1 MGKRDQFQV
10 KNDQEGDQRTV
21 FAPMHNWRFEHDACG
36 IGFVADL
43 SGRATHKI
51 LDDALKCLER
61 LAHRGAFDADG
72 KSGDGAGVLCS
83 IPHTML
89 NRELER
95 VGQQA
100 HRPGDVA
107 VGMLFLPR
115 DPATNARAR
124 DIITTEL
131 AKRELEILMWRTVVH
146 EPNALGLRAQASLP
160 DIQQVI
166 VARPFTFRTEAEFDQ
181 HLYLVRRCIENAA
194 LEAGIHDLYIPSFSC
209 RTVVYKALVSAPSL
223 RRFYIDLND
232 PDFKVN
238 HCLFHQRYSTNTF
251 PTWERAQPFRF
262 IAHNG
267 EINTVEGNQN
277 WVKAREPE
285 LDSLVWGSEIDHLKP
300 IVDTDSSDT
309 GRLDN
314 VVELVTLGGRDLR
327 HTLKMLIPQAWEKD
341 PDMAPAVKGFF
352 RYHSALME
360 PWDGPASI
368 VFSDGT
374 LIGIAL
380 DRNGLRPARYMQT
393 KDGIVYAGSEIGA
406 LDIEPERIVASGKLG
421 PGMMICADLQ
431 SRRLF
436 TNDEILRELSTRKP
450 YREWAARQRVRL
462 EEVAQI
468 VIEQPVVNSETLL
481 VKHAQFGWT
490 SEELTLVVKTMFE
503 DATEPVGSMGD
514 DTPHAVLSPKPRPL
528 FNYFKQRFAEVTNPP
543 IDHLREDQVM
553 SLRVLLGRRGNLL
566 SESEDLAHLIRLNSP
581 VLSNEELKAL
591 QKIDDSAFQ
600 SVVLDSTFPVTDD
613 ASRITSP
620 SSATRQTSSLEAA
633 VRKLCADAERAVRV
647 GASILIVSD
656 KKTGPQRAVIPAL
669 LAVGAVHH
677 HLMRKGLRS
686 KVSIVVESGEARETH
701 HFAVLL
707 GYGASAINPY
717 LALDTARETVQRG
730 KVRDKSLTESDVV
743 KRYIKAAEKG
753 ILKVMSKMGIACVD
767 AYTGAQIFEAVGL
780 SHELIDECF
789 EGTPSRLGGIGH
801 AELEQVVLAWH
812 ENAYGRETGDSSLQ
826 NAPAG
831 GIESASAVRSQI
843 ANLQSPVKLEHY
855 GFYKERAGGEMHGYS
870 QRAVHALQKAVRI
883 DGLFEYAGEDEH
895 VTGIARTKVRRFSI
909 NGHFDEGFALYKEFA
924 KLYRDPR
931 QPIEPRDLMDV
942 HSDRQPI
949 NIDEVEPIEQIVK
962 RFSTAAM
969 SLGALSPEA
978 HENLA
983 IAMMRLGGLSN
994 SGEGGEESRRFMEE
1008 GNSGIKQVASGRFGV
1023 TPAYLMSAAELQIKM
1038 AQGSKPGEGGQIP
1051 GHKVTDLIARVRHT
1065 VPGVALISPP
1075 PHHDIYSI
1083 EDLAQLIY
1091 DLKQINPEALV
1102 SVKLVSQ
1109 AGVGT
1114 IAAGVAKAMADSVLI
1129 SGHNGGT
1136 GASPLSSIKNAGLPW
1151 ELGLAET
1158 QQTLL
1163 ANNLRSRIRVRA
1175 DGGLRT
1181 GNDVIIAAL
1190 LGADE
1195 YSFGTAPL
1203 IAEGCIMARVCHLN
1217 TCPTGVATQ
1226 KPELRAKFDGK
1237 PEHVMAYML
1246 YVAQDV
1252 REHLALMGY
1261 RSLDE
1266 IIGHMELLTK
1276 RCFDCEQ
1283 EQRESHPAISRDAR
1297 SVAQNEE
1304 RDRVE
1309 NRNSK
1314 IESHTSSI
1322 VNQLTLATLLP
1333 EPVKDRPLRHT
1344 EPAPQHPR
1352 NALNEMIV
1360 QDARTAVDEQWP
1372 IKLHYT
1378 IKNQDRSIGARLSG
1392 EITKKYLDGGLPA
1405 GTIEIS
1411 FRGYAGQSFG
1421 AFTTNGMRLH
1431 LVGAANDY
1439 VGKGM
1444 RGGEISIRPFP
1455 EVTYDWSSNH
1465 ILGNTALYGATGG
1478 ALFAA
1483 GRAGERFAV
1492 RNSGACGVVEGV
1504 GEHGCEYMTGGVV
1517 VVLGSTGRNF
1527 AAGMTGGMAFVYD
1540 PDGTFVNRCNTELV
1554 DVDRLV
1560 HPGMKK
1566 LVKSLLRRHYE
1577 LTNSP
1582 RARELLTNWEELSL
1596 AFRRV
1601 LPKDRVAE
1609 IESVN
1614 EFSDFQQT

>member
-1 MGKRDQFQV
+1 MGKT
-10 KNDQEGDQRTV
+10 NDCISGEQEGDQRGLRLT
-21 FAPMHNWRFEHDACG
+21 APMYDARFEHDACG

-51 LDDALKCLER
+51 LDDGLKCLER
-61 LAHRGAFDADG
+61 LAHRGALDADG

-83 IPHTML
+83 IPNTMI

-100 HRPGDVA
+100 HRPGDIA
-107 VGMLFLPR
+107 IGMLFLPR
-115 DPATNARAR
+115 DTTDNVRAR
-124 DIITTEL
+124 EIIIT
-131 AKRELEILMWRTVVH
+131 ELEKRGLPILMWRTVVH
-146 EPNALGLRAQASLP
+146 EPNVLGKRALESAP

-166 VARPFTFRTEAEFDQ
+166 VERPYTFRSELEFDQ

-194 LEAGIHDLYIPSFSC
+194 RDAGLQDFYICSFSC
-209 RTVVYKALVSAPSL
+209 RSVVYKALVSAPGL

-232 PDFKVN
+232 PDFKVS
-238 HCLFHQRYSTNTF
+238 HVLFHQRYSTNTF
-251 PTWERAQPFRF
+251 PSWDKCQPFRF
-262 IAHNG
+262 LCHNG

-277 WVKAREPE
+277 WMKAREPE
-285 LDSLVWGSEIDHLKP
+285 LDSLVWGSEIEHLKP
-300 IVDTDSSDT
+300 IVDVTSSDT

-327 HTLKMLIPQAWEKD
+327 HTLKMMIPQAWEKD
-341 PDMAPAVKGFF
+341 PDMTPAVKGFF
-352 RYHSALME
+352 RYHSSLME

-368 VFSDGT
+368 VFGDGN
-374 LIGIAL
+374 LVGLAL
-380 DRNGLRPARYMQT
+380 DRNGLRPARYLQT

-406 LDIEPERIVASGKLG
+406 LDVEPEKIAASGKLG
-421 PGMMICADLQ
+421 PGQMICADLQ
-431 SRRLF
+431 ARRLY
-436 TNDEILRELSTRKP
+436 TNDEILKELSTRKP
-450 YREWAARQRVRL
+450 YRDWASWQRVRL

-468 VIEQPVVNSETLL
+468 GVEQPVVNSEALL
-481 VKHAQFGWT
+481 TKQSQFGWT
-490 SEELTLVVKTMFE
+490 AEELTLVIKTMFE
-503 DATEPVGSMGD
+503 DGTEPVGSMGD

-553 SLRVLLGRRGNLL
+553 SLRQLLGRRTNLL
-566 SESEDLAHLIRLNSP
+566 AETEDLAHLIRLNSP

-591 QKIDDSAFQ
+591 LNIDDPAFKHAQ
-600 SVVLDSTFPVTDD
+600 LDATFP
-613 ASRITSP
+613 ASNAEARMSNNGST
-620 SSATRQTSSLEAA
+620 LEQA

-647 GASILIVSD
+647 GATILVISD

-677 HLMRKGLRS
+677 HLMRRGLRAKCS
-686 KVSIVVESGEARETH
+686 LVVESGEARETH

-717 LALDTARETVQRG
+717 LALDTAREAVQRG
-730 KVRDKSLTESDVV
+730 RVRDKSLSEADVV

-780 SHELIDECF
+780 AHDVIEDCF
-789 EGTPSRLGGIGH
+789 EGTPSRIGGISY
-801 AELEQVVLAWH
+801 AELEQVVCAWH
-812 ENAYGRETGDSSLQ
+812 SAAFTNYDSRLTIEPGDAQ
-826 NAPAG
+826 
-831 GIESASAVRSQI
+831 SAIGNRQLAI
-843 ANLQSPVKLEHY
+843 KLDHP
-855 GFYKERAGGEMHGYS
+855 GFYKERAGGESHGYS
-870 QRAVHALQKAVRI
+870 QKAVHALQKAVRI
-883 DGLFEYAGEDEH
+883 EGILDYTGEAEV
-895 VTGIARTKVRRFSI
+895 VTGGIARTRVKTFSV
-909 NGHFDEGFALYKEFA
+909 NGHFTEGFKLYKDFA
-924 KLYRDPR
+924 TLFKAED

-949 NIDEVEPIEQIVK
+949 PLDEVESIHSILA

-978 HENLA
+978 HETLA
-983 IAMMRLGGLSN
+983 IAMTRLGGLSN
-994 SGEGGEESRRFMEE
+994 SGEGGEENRRFMEE

-1023 TPAYLMSAAELQIKM
+1023 TPAYLMSASELQIKM

-1091 DLKQINPEALV
+1091 DLKQINPEAKV
-1102 SVKLVSQ
+1102 SVKLVAQ

-1114 IAAGVAKAMADSVLI
+1114 IAAGVAKAMADVVLI
-1129 SGHNGGT
+1129 SGHSGGT

-1163 ANNLRSRIRVRA
+1163 ANGLRSRIRVRA

-1181 GNDVIIAAL
+1181 GRDVIIAAL

-1195 YSFGTAPL
+1195 YSFGTATL

-1217 TCPTGVATQ
+1217 TCPAGVATQ
-1226 KPELRAKFDGK
+1226 KPELRAKFEGK
-1237 PEHVMAYML
+1237 PEHVMAYLL
-1246 YVAQDV
+1246 YVAQDI
-1252 REHLALMGY
+1252 REHLAHMGY
-1261 RSLDE
+1261 HSLDE
-1266 IIGHMELLTK
+1266 VTGRSDLIAK
-1276 RCFDCEQ
+1276 RCFNHNPQLE
-1283 EQRESHPAISRDAR
+1283 HKDAL
-1297 SVAQNEE
+1297 
-1304 RDRVE
+1304 
-1309 NRNSK
+1309 
-1314 IESHTSSI
+1314 
-1322 VNQLTLATLLP
+1322 LTLANLKPTMYT
-1333 EPVKDRPLRHT
+1333 DRPLRHA
-1344 EPAPQHPR
+1344 EPAPQYPR

-1360 QDARTAVDEQWP
+1360 QDARTAIDEQWP

-1378 IKNQDRSIGARLSG
+1378 IRNQDRSIGARLSG
-1392 EITKKYLDGGLPA
+1392 EVTKKYYDGGLPA

-1455 EVTYDWSSNH
+1455 EVTYNWSDNH

-1504 GEHGCEYMTGGVV
+1504 GEHACEYMTGGVV
-1517 VVLGSTGRNF
+1517 VVLGATGRNF

-1554 DVDRLV
+1554 DVDRLT
-1560 HPGMKK
+1560 HPGMQK

-1582 RARELLTNWEELSL
+1582 RARELLTRWEEAAPS
-1596 AFRRV
+1596 FRRV
-1601 LPKDRVAE
+1601 LPKDRAAE
-1609 IESVN
+1609 IESMN

>member
-1 MGKRDQFQV
+1 MDNQ
-10 KNDQEGDQRTV
+10 GDQCTPCRHPRV
-21 FAPMHNWRFEHDACG
+21 MGGNRQGALAPLYDARFEHDACG
-36 IGFVADL
+36 IGFLADL
-43 SGRATHKI
+43 SGRPTHKI
-51 LDDALKCLER
+51 LDDGLKCLER
-61 LAHRGAFDADG
+61 LAHRGALDADG

-83 IPHTML
+83 LPSTLI

-107 VGMLFLPR
+107 VGMMFLPR
-115 DPATNARAR
+115 DASANARTR
-124 DIITTEL
+124 EIIAAEL
-131 AKRELEILMWRTVVH
+131 ERRELQVLMWRTVMH
-146 EPNALGLRAQASLP
+146 EPNVLGKRALEMLP

-166 VARPFTFRTEAEFDQ
+166 VERPYGFRTELEFDQ
-181 HLYLVRRCIENAA
+181 QLYLVRRRIENAVKA
-194 LEAGIHDLYIPSFSC
+194 AGIEGFYVCSFSC
-209 RTVVYKALVSAPSL
+209 RTLVYKALVSATQL

-232 PDFKVN
+232 PDFKVS
-238 HCLFHQRYSTNTF
+238 HVIFHQRYSTNTF
-251 PTWERAQPFRF
+251 PSWEKAQPFRF
-262 IAHNG
+262 LCHNG

-277 WVKAREPE
+277 WMRAREPE
-285 LDSLVWGSEIDHLKP
+285 LNSPIWGSEIEHLKP
-300 IVDTDSSDT
+300 IVDVTSSDT

-314 VVELVTLGGRDLR
+314 VIELLTLGGRDIR
-327 HTLKMLIPQAWEKD
+327 HAVKMCIPQAWEKD
-341 PDMAPAVKGFF
+341 PDLSPAVKGFF
-352 RYHSALME
+352 RYHAALME

-374 LIGIAL
+374 LIGLAL
-380 DRNGLRPARYMQT
+380 DRNGLRPARYLQT
-393 KDGIVYAGSEIGA
+393 KDGLVYAGSEIGA
-406 LDIEPERIVASGKLG
+406 LDVEPERILVNGKLG
-421 PGMMICADLQ
+421 PGQMICADLQ
-431 SRRLF
+431 ARRLF
-436 TNDEILRELSTRKP
+436 TNDEILKGLASRKP
-450 YREWAARQRVRL
+450 YREWASRQRVRL

-468 VIEQPVVNSETLL
+468 VIEQPAVNSDALL
-481 VKHAQFGWT
+481 VKQAQFGWT
-490 SEELTLVVKTMFE
+490 SEELTLVIKTMFE
-503 DATEPVGSMGD
+503 DGTEPVGSMGD

-566 SESEDLAHLIRLNSP
+566 AETEELAHLVRLNSP

-591 QKIDDSAFQ
+591 QNLDDPAFQ
-600 SVVLDSTFPVTDD
+600 SVVLDATFPVPTLAPSVLALD
-613 ASRITSP
+613 AELGSREC
-620 SSATRQTSSLEAA
+620 ALERA
-633 VRKLCADAERAVRV
+633 VRKLCDDAERAVQF
-647 GASILIVSD
+647 GASILILSD

-677 HLMRKGLRS
+677 HLMRRGLRS
-686 KVSIVVESGEARETH
+686 RASLVVESGEAREVH

-717 LALDTARETVQRG
+717 LALDTAREAVQRG
-730 KVRDKSLTESDVV
+730 RVRDKSLSESEVV
-743 KRYIKAAEKG
+743 KRYIKAVEKG
-753 ILKVMSKMGIACVD
+753 ILKVMSKMGIASVD

-780 SHELIDECF
+780 APELIEECF
-789 EGTPSRLGGIGH
+789 TGTPSRIGGIGFG
-801 AELEQVVLAWH
+801 EIEQVVLQWH
-812 ENAYGRETGDSSLQ
+812 ANAYRRIENGS
-826 NAPAG
+826 APANANSEFS
-831 GIESASAVRSQI
+831 IHNSQ
-843 ANLQSPVKLEHY
+843 LKLDHP
-855 GFYKERAGGEMHGYS
+855 GFYKERAGGEPHGYS
-870 QRAVHALQKAVRI
+870 QKAVHALQKAVRLGNI
-883 DGLFEYAGEDEH
+883 FDYTGETEQ
-895 VTGIARTKVRRFSI
+895 VTGIARAKVKTFAL
-909 NGHFDEGFALYKEFA
+909 NGNFQQGYALYKEFA
-924 KLYRDPR
+924 NLFEPND
-931 QPIEPRDLMDV
+931 QPIEPRDLMAIR
-942 HSDRQPI
+942 SDRAPI
-949 NIDEVEPIEQIVK
+949 PIDEVEPLSSILA

-978 HENLA
+978 HETLA

-994 SGEGGEESRRFMEE
+994 SGEGGEEARRFMEE

-1023 TPAYLMSAAELQIKM
+1023 TPAYLLSAAELQIKM

-1051 GHKVTDLIARVRHT
+1051 GHKVTELIARVRHT

-1091 DLKQINPEALV
+1091 DLKQINPDAKV
-1102 SVKLVSQ
+1102 SVKLVAQ

-1114 IAAGVAKAMADSVLI
+1114 IAAGVVKAMADIVLI
-1129 SGHNGGT
+1129 SGHSGGT
-1136 GASPLSSIKNAGLPW
+1136 GASPLSSIKNAGMPW
-1151 ELGLAET
+1151 EIGLAET

-1163 ANNLRSRIRVRA
+1163 ENNLRSRVRLRA

-1181 GNDVIIAAL
+1181 GRDVIIAAL

-1195 YSFGTAPL
+1195 YSFGTAAL

-1226 KPELRAKFDGK
+1226 KPELRLKFEGK
-1237 PEHVMAYML
+1237 PEHVMAYLL

-1252 REHLALMGY
+1252 RERLAQMGY
-1261 RSLDE
+1261 RALDE
-1266 IIGHMELLTK
+1266 IIGRSDLIAK
-1276 RCFDCEQ
+1276 RSPSLHEALPVRH
-1283 EQRESHPAISRDAR
+1283 RE
-1297 SVAQNEE
+1297 EM
-1304 RDRVE
+1304 
-1309 NRNSK
+1309 
-1314 IESHTSSI
+1314 
-1322 VNQLTLATLLP
+1322 LTLRSLNVVP
-1333 EPVKDRPLRHT
+1333 PRDRPLRHS
-1344 EPAPQHPR
+1344 EPAPKYPR

-1360 QDARTAVDEQWP
+1360 QDARTAIDQQWP

-1378 IKNQDRSIGARLSG
+1378 IRNQDRSIGARLSG
-1392 EITKKYLDGGLPA
+1392 EITKKYYDGGLPP

-1455 EVTYDWSSNH
+1455 EVTYVWADNH

-1504 GEHGCEYMTGGVV
+1504 GEHACEYMTAGVV
-1517 VVLGSTGRNF
+1517 VVLGATGRNF

-1554 DVDRLV
+1554 DVDRLT

-1582 RARELLTNWEELSL
+1582 RARELLTNWEEASLS
-1596 AFRRV
+1596 FRRV

-1609 IESVN
+1609 IEAIN

>member
-1 MGKRDQFQV
+1 
-10 KNDQEGDQRTV
+10 
-21 FAPMHNWRFEHDACG
+21 
-36 IGFVADL
+36 
-43 SGRATHKI
+43 
-51 LDDALKCLER
+51 
-61 LAHRGAFDADG
+61 
-72 KSGDGAGVLCS
+72 
-83 IPHTML
+83 
-89 NRELER
+89 
-95 VGQQA
+95 
-100 HRPGDVA
+100 
-107 VGMLFLPR
+107 
-115 DPATNARAR
+115 
-124 DIITTEL
+124 
-131 AKRELEILMWRTVVH
+131 
-146 EPNALGLRAQASLP
+146 
-160 DIQQVI
+160 
-166 VARPFTFRTEAEFDQ
+166 
-181 HLYLVRRCIENAA
+181 VR
-194 LEAGIHDLYIPSFSC
+194 
-209 RTVVYKALVSAPSL
+209 
-223 RRFYIDLND
+223 
-232 PDFKVN
+232 
-238 HCLFHQRYSTNTF
+238 
-251 PTWERAQPFRF
+251 
-262 IAHNG
+262 
-267 EINTVEGNQN
+267 
-277 WVKAREPE
+277 
-285 LDSLVWGSEIDHLKP
+285 
-300 IVDTDSSDT
+300 
-309 GRLDN
+309 
-314 VVELVTLGGRDLR
+314 
-327 HTLKMLIPQAWEKD
+327 
-341 PDMAPAVKGFF
+341 
-352 RYHSALME
+352 
-360 PWDGPASI
+360 
-368 VFSDGT
+368 
-374 LIGIAL
+374 
-380 DRNGLRPARYMQT
+380 
-393 KDGIVYAGSEIGA
+393 
-406 LDIEPERIVASGKLG
+406 
-421 PGMMICADLQ
+421 
-431 SRRLF
+431 
-436 TNDEILRELSTRKP
+436 
-450 YREWAARQRVRL
+450 
-462 EEVAQI
+462 
-468 VIEQPVVNSETLL
+468 
-481 VKHAQFGWT
+481 
-490 SEELTLVVKTMFE
+490 
-503 DATEPVGSMGD
+503 
-514 DTPHAVLSPKPRPL
+514 
-528 FNYFKQRFAEVTNPP
+528 
-543 IDHLREDQVM
+543 
-553 SLRVLLGRRGNLL
+553 
-566 SESEDLAHLIRLNSP
+566 
-581 VLSNEELKAL
+581 
-591 QKIDDSAFQ
+591 
-600 SVVLDSTFPVTDD
+600 
-613 ASRITSP
+613 
-620 SSATRQTSSLEAA
+620 
-633 VRKLCADAERAVRV
+633 
-647 GASILIVSD
+647 
-656 KKTGPQRAVIPAL
+656 
-669 LAVGAVHH
+669 
-677 HLMRKGLRS
+677 
-686 KVSIVVESGEARETH
+686 
-701 HFAVLL
+701 
-707 GYGASAINPY
+707 
-717 LALDTARETVQRG
+717 
-730 KVRDKSLTESDVV
+730 
-743 KRYIKAAEKG
+743 
-753 ILKVMSKMGIACVD
+753 
-767 AYTGAQIFEAVGL
+767 
-780 SHELIDECF
+780 
-789 EGTPSRLGGIGH
+789 
-801 AELEQVVLAWH
+801 
-812 ENAYGRETGDSSLQ
+812 
-826 NAPAG
+826 
-831 GIESASAVRSQI
+831 
-843 ANLQSPVKLEHY
+843 
-855 GFYKERAGGEMHGYS
+855 
-870 QRAVHALQKAVRI
+870 
-883 DGLFEYAGEDEH
+883 
-895 VTGIARTKVRRFSI
+895 
-909 NGHFDEGFALYKEFA
+909 
-924 KLYRDPR
+924 
-931 QPIEPRDLMDV
+931 
-942 HSDRQPI
+942 
-949 NIDEVEPIEQIVK
+949 

-1091 DLKQINPEALV
+1091 DLKQINPDALV

-1129 SGHNGGT
+1129 SGHSGGT

-1181 GNDVIIAAL
+1181 GYDVIIAAL

-1226 KPELRAKFDGK
+1226 KPELRAKFEGK

-1246 YVAQDV
+1246 YVAQEV
-1252 REHLALMGY
+1252 RELLAGMGY
-1261 RSLDE
+1261 RSLDDV
-1266 IIGHMELLTK
+1266 IGRMDLLKK
-1276 RCFDCEQ
+1276 RCFDCE
-1283 EQRESHPAISRDAR
+1283 
-1297 SVAQNEE
+1297 EE
-1304 RDRVE
+1304 RR
-1309 NRNSK
+1309 NPKSKIANSK
-1314 IESHTSSI
+1314 SSI
-1322 VNQLTLATLLP
+1322 ANQLTVATLLP
-1333 EPVKDRPLRHT
+1333 EPLKDRPLRHT

-1378 IKNQDRSIGARLSG
+1378 IRNQDRSIGARLSG

-1455 EVTYDWSSNH
+1455 EVSYDWSRNH

-1609 IESVN
+1609 IESIN

>member
-1 MGKRDQFQV
+1 MGEQERLQIN
-10 KNDQEGDQRTV
+10 NDREERQRSV
-21 FAPMHNWRFEHDACG
+21 IAPMHNWRFEHDACG

-43 SGRATHKI
+43 SGRATHKM

-83 IPHTML
+83 IPNTML

-95 VGQQA
+95 IGLHA
-100 HRPGDVA
+100 HRPGDIA

-115 DPATNARAR
+115 DPQANAKAR
-124 DIITTEL
+124 EIITAEL

-146 EPNALGLRAQASLP
+146 EPNVLGARALATLP

-181 HLYLVRRCIENAA
+181 HLYLVRRCIEHAA
-194 LEAGIHDLYIPSFSC
+194 AEAGVTDLYIPSFSC
-209 RTVVYKALVSAPSL
+209 RTIVYKALVSAPSL

-277 WVKAREPE
+277 WMKAREPE
-285 LDSLVWGSEIDHLKP
+285 LDSLIWGSEIDQLKP
-300 IVDTDSSDT
+300 IVDTNSSDT

-327 HTLKMLIPQAWEKD
+327 HTLKMMIPQAWEKD
-341 PDMAPAVKGFF
+341 PDLAPAEKGFF
-352 RYHSALME
+352 RFHAALME

-374 LIGIAL
+374 LVGIAL
-380 DRNGLRPARYMQT
+380 DRNGLRPARYLQT
-393 KDGIVYAGSEIGA
+393 KDGVVYAGSEIGA
-406 LDIEPERIVASGKLG
+406 LDVEPDRIVASGKLG

-431 SRRLF
+431 ARKLS

-450 YREWAARQRVRL
+450 YREWAAYNRVRL

-468 VIEQPVVNSETLL
+468 VIEQPVVDSETLL
-481 VKHAQFGWT
+481 TKQAQFGWT
-490 SEELTLVVKTMFE
+490 SEELTLVIKTMFE
-503 DATEPVGSMGD
+503 DATEPVGAMGD

-566 SESEDLAHLIRLNSP
+566 SETEELAHLIRLNSP

-600 SVVLDSTFPVTDD
+600 SVVLDATFPV
-613 ASRITSP
+613 P
-620 SSATRQTSSLEAA
+620 SANPESGAQHPSLEMA
-633 VRKLCADAERAVRV
+633 VRKLCADAERSVRV
-647 GASILIVSD
+647 GASILILSD

-686 KVSIVVESGEARETH
+686 KASIVVETGEARETH

-730 KVRDKSLTESDVV
+730 KVRDKSLSETDVV

-753 ILKVMSKMGIACVD
+753 ILKVMSKMGIACVESY
-767 AYTGAQIFEAVGL
+767 AGAQIFEAVGL
-780 SHELIDECF
+780 SHALIDACF
-789 EGTPSRLGGIGH
+789 EGTPSRLGGIGYT
-801 AELEQVVLAWH
+801 EIEQSVLAWH
-812 ENAYGRETGDSSLQ
+812 ANAFRLSDARLQ
-826 NAPAG
+826 IEAAQGASQPAHAL
-831 GIESASAVRSQI
+831 SAI
-843 ANLQSPVKLEHY
+843 KLEHP
-855 GFYKERAGGEMHGYS
+855 GFYKERAGGEPHGYS
-870 QRAVHALQKAVRI
+870 QRAVTALQKAVRLE
-883 DGLFEYAGEDEH
+883 DVFEYTGETETS
-895 VTGIARTKVRRFSI
+895 TGIARTKVKRFALTDRF
-909 NGHFDEGFALYKEFA
+909 NEGFALYKEFS
-924 KLYRDPR
+924 KLYRDPL
-931 QPIEPRDLMDV
+931 QPIEPRDLMEV
-942 HSDRQPI
+942 RSDRQPI
-949 NIDEVEPIEQIVK
+949 SIDEVEQLEDIVK

-983 IAMMRLGGLSN
+983 IAMTRLGALSN

-1051 GHKVTDLIARVRHT
+1051 GHKVTDLIAHVRHT

-1091 DLKQINPEALV
+1091 DLKQINPEAKV

-1163 ANNLRSRIRVRA
+1163 ANNLRSRIRVRT
-1175 DGGLRT
+1175 DGGLRI
-1181 GNDVIIAAL
+1181 GADVIIAAL

-1195 YSFGTAPL
+1195 YSFGTTPL

-1226 KPELRAKFDGK
+1226 KAELRAKFEGK
-1237 PEHVMAYML
+1237 PEHVMAFML
-1246 YVAQDV
+1246 YMAQDI
-1252 REHLALMGY
+1252 REHLAQMGY
-1261 RSLDE
+1261 RKLDE
-1266 IIGHMELLTK
+1266 IIGRIDLLQK
-1276 RCFDCEQ
+1276 RCFDCEHERHDPQ
-1283 EQRESHPAISRDAR
+1283 IANHKSEINNRQ
-1297 SVAQNEE
+1297 SV
-1304 RDRVE
+1304 V
-1309 NRNSK
+1309 
-1314 IESHTSSI
+1314 
-1322 VNQLTLATLLP
+1322 VNQLSVGTLLP
-1333 EPVKDRPLRHT
+1333 PIQKDHPLCHT

-1360 QDARTAVDEQWP
+1360 QDARTAIDEQWP

-1455 EVTYDWSSNH
+1455 EVTYDWSYNH

-1517 VVLGSTGRNF
+1517 VVLGGTGRNF

-1540 PDGTFVNRCNTELV
+1540 PDGTFLNHCNTELV

-1560 HPGMKK
+1560 HPGMNK

-1582 RARELLTNWEELSL
+1582 RARELLTNWDALSL

-1609 IESVN
+1609 IESIN